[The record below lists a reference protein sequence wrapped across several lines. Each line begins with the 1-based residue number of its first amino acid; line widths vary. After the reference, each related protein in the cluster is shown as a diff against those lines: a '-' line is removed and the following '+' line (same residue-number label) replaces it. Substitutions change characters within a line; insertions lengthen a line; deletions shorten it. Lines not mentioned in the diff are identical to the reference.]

1 MSINRHNR
9 IVVIYSVT
17 SLSNLWPECQKR
29 AQLLHNTICVNVTD
43 VETVSLLW
51 LWFASRGRIE
61 TSEARNRSVWIWCV
75 HSLTA
80 KQSRGS
86 WQLHEDIQTQLHIE
100 SLHHPG
106 CPIDYLSHFCT
117 KNIVCPQQQSGDSQQ
132 KPLTHDCHHHNCV
145 VFTISGNN
153 HGQRLQHY
161 NCIHKLLADACWEWE
176 LDTRET

>member
-29 AQLLHNTICVNVTD
+29 AQLLHNAICVNVTD

-61 TSEARNRSVWIWCV
+61 TSEARNRSVSIWCV

-80 KQSRGS
+80 KQSCGFWQFQWGHTDSVTHREPPSS
-86 WQLHEDIQTQLHIE
+86 WLSYRLFVTFLHEKHCLSAAAVRRLTAKTFNSWLSPPQLCCI
-100 SLHHPG
+100 
-106 CPIDYLSHFCT
+106 YHFW
-117 KNIVCPQQQSGDSQQ
+117 KQSWSATTT
-132 KPLTHDCHHHNCV
+132 L
-145 VFTISGNN
+145 
-153 HGQRLQHY
+153 
-161 NCIHKLLADACWEWE
+161 
-176 LDTRET
+176 

>member
-51 LWFASRGRIE
+51 LWSASRGRIE
-61 TSEARNRSVWIWCV
+61 TSEARNRSVSIWCV

-86 WQLHEDIQTQLHIE
+86 WQLHEDIQTQLYIE

-106 CPIDYLSHFCT
+106 CPIDYLQHCLSAAAVRRLTAKTF
-117 KNIVCPQQQSGDSQQ
+117 NSWLSPPQLCCIYYFWKQSWSATTT
-132 KPLTHDCHHHNCV
+132 L
-145 VFTISGNN
+145 
-153 HGQRLQHY
+153 
-161 NCIHKLLADACWEWE
+161 
-176 LDTRET
+176 